1 MDTGDGGREIVGDA
15 ALGGGDGDLGGG
27 DAVLGGG
34 NVVVGGG
41 DGVLGDGNVGGGD
54 PGVRGGDGDLWGAD
68 AEVDSWDFCIF
79 EGEFVEKLVEESV
92 LQGNLLY
99 CVRVFL
105 LTLKMMN
112 NYTLYYNLGF

>member
-1 MDTGDGGREIVGDA
+1 M
-15 ALGGGDGDLGGG
+15 
-27 DAVLGGG
+27 
-34 NVVVGGG
+34 VVGGG

-54 PGVRGGDGDLWGAD
+54 PGMRGGDGDLWGAD
-68 AEVDSWDFCIF
+68 AEVDSWDFCVF
-79 EGEFVEKLVEESV
+79 FQRRRVCGEIGGGIGITGEPAH
-92 LQGNLLY
+92 LY